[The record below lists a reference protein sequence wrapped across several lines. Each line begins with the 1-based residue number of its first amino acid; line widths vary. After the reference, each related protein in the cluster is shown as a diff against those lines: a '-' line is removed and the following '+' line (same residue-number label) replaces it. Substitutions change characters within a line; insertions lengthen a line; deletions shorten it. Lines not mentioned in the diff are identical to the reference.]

1 MLRVAGR
8 AGGWLVLA
16 AAVAGCSAPVRPD
29 PPARSPSPLQVQ
41 VPADGVSLR
50 QLGFLNGP
58 AEAFSLP
65 RTAVVS
71 TRVDQASG
79 VTVVLSS
86 PAPAELT
93 SYLQR
98 SLPATGFT
106 VTAANPATSSLTFTG
121 YGWRGS
127 FTGTGDTSAVIL
139 RP

>member
-1 MLRVAGR
+1 
-8 AGGWLVLA
+8 
-16 AAVAGCSAPVRPD
+16 
-29 PPARSPSPLQVQ
+29 
-41 VPADGVSLR
+41 
-50 QLGFLNGP
+50 
-58 AEAFSLP
+58 
-65 RTAVVS
+65 VVS

-86 PAPAELT
+86 PGPADLT
-93 SYLQR
+93 RYLQR

-106 VTAANPATSSLTFTG
+106 VTAANPATRSLTFTG